1 MNVLQPG
8 SVAKIKKPF
17 KKEDQLENVNSF
29 LAAIKKYGVPE
40 DKCFAPE
47 DLNPGTNIPN
57 VINCI
62 LALGRQVKSILLKL
76 IQPFIIFC
84 SVKCYEHNWE
94 GPSLGPKPTG
104 QKRDWPENILRA
116 SEAIV
121 PSQYGSNKFASQSG
135 VRFGAQRDIINNVK
149 NMYEP
154 PKKVEEAPVEAAA

>member
-1 MNVLQPG
+1 M
-8 SVAKIKKPF
+8 
-17 KKEDQLENVNSF
+17 
-29 LAAIKKYGVPE
+29 
-40 DKCFAPE
+40 
-47 DLNPGTNIPN
+47 
-57 VINCI
+57 
-62 LALGRQVKSILLKL
+62 
-76 IQPFIIFC
+76 
-84 SVKCYEHNWE
+84 
-94 GPSLGPKPTG
+94 GPKPTG